1 MNPLGQTIHQR
12 RKELKLTL
20 QQVAERAGCTKG
32 YLSSLENDR
41 RSTVPSTDM
50 LRRLERA
57 LHLEDGR
64 LVMVGEWKATPS
76 VVRARVR
83 ELEGQ
88 TRVARRL
95 AEVLQREG
103 VDRAFKSGEL
113 EKLVRS
119 LDPDGGRAGA
129 SGHTGI
135 QPGAAGSPWHGEGG
149 SGGGGGNM
157 SMMGVLPMQV
167 PVINKVAAGYPTA
180 FTDLGYPAR
189 VADEYVSVPDV
200 FDADAFAA
208 RVVGDSME
216 PVYREGDIVVFSPM
230 TATVDGSD
238 CFVRFE
244 RNEESTF
251 KRVYFE
257 SPPAPGTAPAA
268 GVSDGAGITA
278 GDAAAPAASGGEKKP
293 AEMKRI
299 RLQPLNSAYPAR
311 VVEREE
317 IAGLYAAVYVVR
329 AVGKK

>member
-20 QQVAERAGCTKG
+20 QQVADRAGCTKG

-41 RSTVPSTDM
+41 RSTVPSSDL
-50 LRRLERA
+50 LRRLEGA

-119 LDPDGGRAGA
+119 LDPDGGRAGSA
-129 SGHTGI
+129 GGSGSTGI
-135 QPGAAGSPWHGEGG
+135 QPRTAGSPWHGEGASGGG
-149 SGGGGGNM
+149 SGSGGGNM

-257 SPPAPGTAPAA
+257 ATAPGAEPDPASVA
-268 GVSDGAGITA
+268 
-278 GDAAAPAASGGEKKP
+278 DASSRDEKKP
-293 AEMKRI
+293 APMKRI
-299 RLQPLNSAYPAR
+299 RLQPLNPAYPAR
-311 VVEREE
+311 VVDREE
-317 IAGLYAAVYVVR
+317 VAGLYAAVYVVR
-329 AVGKK
+329 AVGGNGKR